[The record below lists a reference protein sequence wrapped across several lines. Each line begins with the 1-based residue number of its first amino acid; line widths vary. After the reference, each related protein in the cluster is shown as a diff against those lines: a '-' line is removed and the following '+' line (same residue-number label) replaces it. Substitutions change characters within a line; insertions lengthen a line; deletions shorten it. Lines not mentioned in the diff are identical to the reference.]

1 MTTTTT
7 ICIPRVEASM
17 SCNYIEDIIC
27 NMKIGLIETIKE
39 IPLHKD
45 NHYKRVILKIK
56 WDTKNKKTNQILT
69 SIKDKGSVNLVYD
82 MPWYWKVLP
91 AR

>member
-1 MTTTTT
+1 MPSTT
-7 ICIPRVEASM
+7 ICIPRVEATM
-17 SCNYIEDIIC
+17 SRNYIEDIIS
-27 NMKIGLIETIKE
+27 NMKIGLIETIRE

-45 NHYKRVILKIK
+45 IRHKRVIIKIR
-56 WDTKNKKTNQILT
+56 WDTKNVKTHQILT
-69 SIKDKGSVNLVYD
+69 SMKDNGSVNLVYD

>member
-1 MTTTTT
+1 MPSTT
-7 ICIPRVEASM
+7 ICIPRVEATM
-17 SCNYIEDIIC
+17 SCNYIEDIIRSI
-27 NMKIGLIETIKE
+27 KIGMIETIKE

-45 NHYKRVILKIK
+45 IHHKRVILKIK
-56 WDTKNKKTNQILT
+56 WDTRNKKTNQILT

>member
-1 MTTTTT
+1 MPSTT
-7 ICIPRVEASM
+7 ICIPRVEATM
-17 SCNYIEDIIC
+17 SRNYIEDIIS
-27 NMKIGLIETIKE
+27 NMKIGLIETIRE

-45 NHYKRVILKIK
+45 IHHKRVILKIR
-56 WDTKNKKTNQILT
+56 WDTKNVKTNQILA
-69 SIKDKGSVNLVYD
+69 SMKDKGSVNLVYD

>member
-1 MTTTTT
+1 MPSTT
-7 ICIPRVEASM
+7 ICIPRVEATM
-17 SCNYIEDIIC
+17 SRNYIEDIIRD
-27 NMKIGLIETIKE
+27 MKIGLIETIRE

-45 NHYKRVILKIK
+45 IHYKRVILKIR
-56 WDTKNKKTNQILT
+56 WDTKNVKTNQILT
-69 SIKDKGSVNLVYD
+69 SMKENGSVNLVYD

>member
-1 MTTTTT
+1 
-7 ICIPRVEASM
+7 M

-27 NMKIGLIETIKE
+27 SMKIGMIETIKE

-45 NHYKRVILKIK
+45 IHHKRVILKIK
-56 WDTKNKKTNQILT
+56 WNMHNKKTNQILT
-69 SIKDKGSVNLVYD
+69 SIKGKGSVNLVYD